1 MSFSEKDR
9 KLQSK
14 TGNSFPSPQPNEP
27 LAAAIAAALK
37 AEFGNTPSAH
47 KTVAQLTRS
56 NERAV
61 RNWFE
66 GKNSP
71 SGENL
76 VILMRHS
83 DLVLRTMLSLADRQ
97 DLVWR
102 SVWRACDDSLLTPS
116 RRSTDC
122 PSRLTKGYGT
132 TRTTPPICT
141 PLPPRALRRCVRS
154 FHVGSIGSNRHQTPI
169 SLELELCRRDL
180 RPSKSG

>member
-14 TGNSFPSPQPNEP
+14 TGNSFPLPQPNEP
-27 LAAAIAAALK
+27 LASAIAAALK

-97 DLVWR
+97 DLVLAIGLA
-102 SVWRACDDSLLTPS
+102 S
-116 RRSTDC
+116 
-122 PSRLTKGYGT
+122 
-132 TRTTPPICT
+132 
-141 PLPPRALRRCVRS
+141 LRRQLVDA
-154 FHVGSIGSNRHQTPI
+154 VAAIDGLP
-169 SLELELCRRDL
+169 LAPD
-180 RPSKSG
+180 

>member
-14 TGNSFPSPQPNEP
+14 GGKPFPLDYVAEP
-27 LAAAIAAALK
+27 LALTIATALK
-37 AEFGNTPSAH
+37 AEFGNTPSTL

-66 GKNSP
+66 GKNGP

-83 DLVLRTMLSLADRQ
+83 DLVLRAVLALANRQ
-97 DLVWR
+97 DLV
-102 SVWRACDDSLLTPS
+102 VAIGL
-116 RRSTDC
+116 
-122 PSRLTKGYGT
+122 
-132 TRTTPPICT
+132 
-141 PLPPRALRRCVRS
+141 ANLRRQLVDA
-154 FHVGSIGSNRHQTPI
+154 VAAIDGLPGAP
-169 SLELELCRRDL
+169 D
-180 RPSKSG
+180 

>member
-9 KLQSK
+9 KLQSESG
-14 TGNSFPSPQPNEP
+14 TSFPPPHYQSVEP
-27 LAAAIAAALK
+27 LAAALK

-76 VILMRHS
+76 VTLMRHS
-83 DLVLRTMLSLADRQ
+83 DLVLRTMLALADRQ
-97 DLVWR
+97 DLVVAIGLA
-102 SVWRACDDSLLTPS
+102 S
-116 RRSTDC
+116 
-122 PSRLTKGYGT
+122 
-132 TRTTPPICT
+132 
-141 PLPPRALRRCVRS
+141 LRRQLVDA
-154 FHVGSIGSNRHQTPI
+154 VAAIDGLPI
-169 SLELELCRRDL
+169 APD
-180 RPSKSG
+180 

>member
-14 TGNSFPSPQPNEP
+14 TGNSFPSPQPTEP

-37 AEFGNTPSAH
+37 AEFGNMPSAH

-97 DLVWR
+97 DLVLAIGLA
-102 SVWRACDDSLLTPS
+102 S
-116 RRSTDC
+116 
-122 PSRLTKGYGT
+122 
-132 TRTTPPICT
+132 
-141 PLPPRALRRCVRS
+141 LRRQLVDA
-154 FHVGSIGSNRHQTPI
+154 VAAIDGLP
-169 SLELELCRRDL
+169 LAPD
-180 RPSKSG
+180 